1 MASFSQKELESMSRS
16 LAMEVCDLRIHCQND
31 GQLHF
36 RESMVRDC
44 NLPFVNPVYTSSGAS
59 KIALLYY
66 YVTTFDE
73 EVNNIWPQP
82 SLKLGKILFL
92 ATRYLYTSAHLLDY
106 AYNTSNHTGM
116 SVKACQA
123 VYEASSGA
131 SMHTWGGGLTETL
144 DLSSSVTRMLAGTF
158 AHGKSLVTLWL
169 CLYALL
175 EAKAGYLWFLVVVFM
190 IFWVPLTVMACI
202 VMKTE
207 IYIPV
212 TKIDVQF
219 GYPCSFTI
227 AKRHRFLN
235 TVQSYFIPARAFRES
250 LSDYVGDP
258 DAGFT
263 SDSAVVLV
271 ISLIVLYKRYFRM
284 YNRTLSVI
292 RREGGFYLLA
302 QTVLGVIIALKES
315 KGGLPFEIV
324 QIPDKYGVLSSL
336 SGLVFPVLADRLLLK
351 MQKIQ
356 NPETSAIVSTLM
368 FDHRT
373 SPPASED
380 EPDGEEMR
388 FMGCVE
394 RRQTAEP

>member
-1 MASFSQKELESMSRS
+1 MTVSSIAESLRS
-16 LAMEVCDLRIHCQND
+16 KQDSLSGSIFLY
-31 GQLHF
+31 G
-36 RESMVRDC
+36 
-44 NLPFVNPVYTSSGAS
+44 SSTDS
-59 KIALLYY
+59 NKLWQLYY

-92 ATRYLYTSAHLLDY
+92 ATRYLYTAAHLLDY
-106 AYNTSNHTGM
+106 AYNTSNHINM
-116 SVKACQA
+116 SVEACQA
-123 VYEASSGA
+123 VYEASSI
-131 SMHTWGGGLTETL
+131 
-144 DLSSSVTRMLAGTF
+144 
-158 AHGKSLVTLWL
+158 TLWL

-175 EAKAGYLWFLVVVFM
+175 EAKPTYLWILVIIFM

-227 AKRHRFLN
+227 AKRHRYLN
-235 TVQSYFIPARAFRES
+235 IVQSYLIPARAF
-250 LSDYVGDP
+250 L
-258 DAGFT
+258 F
-263 SDSAVVLV
+263 
-271 ISLIVLYKRYFRM
+271 YKRYLRK

-315 KGGLPFEIV
+315 KGGLPFETV

-336 SGLVFPVLADRLLLK
+336 SGFVFPVLADRLLLK

-373 SPPASED
+373 NPPASED

-388 FMGCVE
+388 FMGGVE